1 MRRAIRWMRTV
12 VLPVPAPATTSI
24 GPETCSMA
32 CCCCGSGRMRSLE
45 FTLETATDQEHTRLE
60 LRKMGARLG
69 TRTLT
74 QVIGSVICLAFT
86 WKLTYGLGATEFSG
100 GRITGPLLAM
110 SDFAMLLFLLS
121 TILILWLPRT
131 TALFTALACLL
142 CFPICFLFLAPG
154 PFRRIAGGVWSV
166 PLQSNFALTIPTMNW
181 ALILVVTLGVSIWN
195 LALVGPKVWAT
206 QQ

>member
-1 MRRAIRWMRTV
+1 
-12 VLPVPAPATTSI
+12 
-24 GPETCSMA
+24 MA

-131 TALFTALACLL
+131 TALFTALACLF